1 MSNRYEFKPVLTYFK
16 DVKYLWSNDYE
27 KDYRAAKILAH
38 MRENLKLDSQHSYD
52 SLRKTEVAKHYGAP
66 EYVSRRLNSKH
77 KGKLIAKARAIA
89 AKREGAYLVDDPTL
103 SVPAYLTLA
112 FMHLHFDRISTVEPM
127 INAARHDK
135 TWEKIDLSEVASRAL
150 PNDSDKIYSVFADV
164 NRLHHLHVS
173 EDNAVQI
180 AYYPTLKMFRQ
191 DRPVRTSLGKY
202 LTRHASVFG
211 LEESQIKSIAEYY
224 LSRINA
230 KNNWSVTFETTKQ
243 AWIDAYESREVRSCM
258 QGEEAVSIYAHEK
271 STLKLACLRNGDNK
285 VIGRCIVRDEGDM
298 TGWLRVYPD
307 PNGSTEGRF
316 LLDYLKTN
324 GYPERTNLD
333 GCLLD
338 YVETY
343 NGDIMCPYLDCGE
356 DGTQNVDVHY
366 KDGKQYLLVTSG
378 GDHCADRTD
387 GVLENRSSCD
397 CCGDTCHEDA
407 LTYVECDERSVCE
420 YCRDENYT
428 WARTRHGH
436 EYVRAEDAIEVDGDY
451 YYQDDLDRFDIYYCE
466 IREQYYH
473 MDDLFFFAEGV
484 IHRDEAVS
492 VDFDHVGND
501 FVHPSC
507 VHTLSNGSTCHVDD
521 ADACEAEI
529 AEQNEDICTNV

>member
-1 MSNRYEFKPVLTYFK
+1 MSNKYEYKPVISYFA
-16 DVKYLWSNDYE
+16 DIKYLWSNDYD
-27 KDYRAAKILAH
+27 KDFRAAKVRAH
-38 MRENLKLDSQHSYD
+38 IRENLKLDCQHSHD
-52 SLRKTEVAKHYGAP
+52 SLKKTEIARYYGAP
-66 EYVSRRLNSKH
+66 EYVSRRLNSKY
-77 KGKLIAKARAIA
+77 KGKIIAKARAIA
-89 AKREGAYLVDDPTL
+89 AKREGAYLVDDPKLTVVEYL
-103 SVPAYLTLA
+103 SLA
-112 FMHLHFDRISTVEPM
+112 FMHLSYDRIATVEPM
-127 INAARHDK
+127 INTARHDK
-135 TWEKIDLSEVASRAL
+135 TWEKIDLSDIASRAL
-150 PNDSDKIYSVFADV
+150 PDRAGLIHSVFADV

-173 EDNAVQI
+173 EESPVQI

-191 DRPVRTSLGKY
+191 DRPVRTTLGKY

-211 LEESQIKSIAEYY
+211 LDESQVKSIAEYY

-230 KNNWSVTFETTKQ
+230 KNNWSVTFETTKRG
-243 AWIDAYESREVRSCM
+243 WIEAYESREVRSCM

-271 STLKLACLRNGDNK
+271 STLKLACLRNGANE

-324 GYPERTNLD
+324 GYPERTNLN

-338 YVETY
+338 YQETY
-343 NGDIMCPYLDCGE
+343 NGDILCPYLDTGE
-356 DGTQNVDVHY
+356 DGTQDVDVYY

-378 GDHCADRTD
+378 GDYCADRTD
-387 GVLENRSSCD
+387 GVLERQSSCE
-397 CCGDTCHEDA
+397 CCGDTCHEDD
-407 LTYVECDERSVCE
+407 LTYVGCDERSVCE

-428 WARTRHGH
+428 SAKTRHGW
-436 EYVRAEDAIEVDGDY
+436 EYVRSEDAVEVDGKY
-451 YYQDDLDRFDIYYCE
+451 YYQEHLDYFDIYYCE
-466 IREQYYH
+466 IRDEYYH
-473 MDDLFFFAEGV
+473 MDDLFFFDEGV

-492 VDFDHVGND
+492 VDFDHDGND
-501 FVHPSC
+501 FIHPSC